1 LDLLNPN
8 FLDTLSLPAVQ
19 SSRLQGKGQGIKKIA
34 LDCILHLWH
43 DAYMKVLTI
52 RNVPNSIY
60 DALTALAK
68 ENQRSLQQQ
77 TLLILE
83 QTAKFLK
90 NSQGN
95 LNKALIIRKSL
106 EGRELGNTL
115 KELREDRDR

>member
-1 LDLLNPN
+1 M
-8 FLDTLSLPAVQ
+8 
-19 SSRLQGKGQGIKKIA
+19 
-34 LDCILHLWH
+34 LHN
-43 DAYMKVLTI
+43 AFMKVLTI

-60 DALTALAK
+60 DALAALAK

-106 EGRELGNTL
+106 EGRELGDTL
-115 KELREDRDR
+115 EELREDRDR

>member
-1 LDLLNPN
+1 
-8 FLDTLSLPAVQ
+8 
-19 SSRLQGKGQGIKKIA
+19 
-34 LDCILHLWH
+34 
-43 DAYMKVLTI
+43 MKVLTI

-95 LNKALIIRKSL
+95 LNKALLIRKSL
-106 EGRELGNTL
+106 EGRELGDTV